1 MEDTGVIQGKYR
13 ALAGRLDE
21 ATLRLWAAVEA
32 RALGRG
38 GVSMVAKA
46 IGMSRT
52 TIYAGLEELEAPKVR
67 SASTPSSSGDGSGK
81 RRIRAK
87 GGGRKKLS
95 DKDATLLRD
104 LDALVEPTARGDPMS
119 PLRWTCKSTPRLAQD
134 LAKLGHEVSQRSVCD
149 LLAQLNYSLQ
159 STRKTREGGQ
169 HADRDAQFHHIA
181 SMAAQYQAAGDPVI
195 SVDTKKKELIGDFKN
210 GGREW
215 RPKGDP
221 EPVRVHDFIDPELGK
236 VAPYGVY
243 DIATNQGWV
252 SVGID
257 HDTAEFAVE
266 SIRRWWKEMGCPHYP
281 RARRLL
287 ITADCGGSN
296 GYRVRLWP
304 LQLQKLADEVNLVIQ
319 VCHLPPGTSK
329 WNKIEH
335 RMFCHITNNWRGRPL
350 VSREVVVNLIGST
363 TTDSG
368 LRIRSQLDENSYQAG
383 IKVSDEELAEMAIER
398 DEFHGEWNYRL
409 RPREQPTTT

>member
-409 RPREQPTTT
+409 RPREQPATT